1 MWQRGR
7 MYLQKAGT
15 IILVASITLWFA
27 MSYPKPKSP
36 SQMQPQEIR
45 QERLEYSVI
54 GRLGKTIEPAIKPL
68 GFDWKIGTA
77 LIGATAAKE
86 LFVSQLA
93 IIYAVGESDDAD
105 KTLKAKLQAN
115 YTPLTGF
122 CVMLFCL
129 IYAPCIA
136 TVAMTKQETNSW
148 RWAIFQFFGLTVLA
162 YVVTLIVFQIGNLI
176 F

>member
-1 MWQRGR
+1 
-7 MYLQKAGT
+7 
-15 IILVASITLWFA
+15 
-27 MSYPKPKSP
+27 MSYPKPKSIH
-36 SQMQPQEIR
+36 STQPQQIR
-45 QERLEYSVI
+45 QERLENSVI

-93 IIYAVGESDDAD
+93 IIYAVGETDEAD
-105 KTLKAKLQAN
+105 ITLQNKLQAH

-148 RWAIFQFFGLTVLA
+148 RWTLFQFFGLTALA
-162 YVVTLIVFQIGNLI
+162 YIVTLIVFQIGNLI